1 MRFRVASCV
10 VLAVAYSAIAP
21 AHALEFS
28 LQGDG
33 EDCTDCNWIEAQGPI
48 EPGDA
53 RKLDDFITATATHTT
68 NIRFLSPGGELHAAL
83 ELGAYLREREFD
95 TYVTDADYIR
105 PGAIGMVHATQQ
117 SACYSACVYAFAG
130 GVHRHADNKSLG
142 IHQFAVAGAPPS
154 DTDDPASAAVELS
167 ITKWLDTYVSEMGV
181 DPHLVSMASDTA
193 YESPV
198 RLLDAAELRA
208 LNLDNS
214 GSWN

>member
-1 MRFRVASCV
+1 MPLRVALCV
-10 VLAVAYSAIAP
+10 GLAIAYCAIAP
-21 AHALEFS
+21 ARALEFS
-28 LQGDG
+28 LEGNG
-33 EDCTDCNWIEAQGPI
+33 EDCAECNWIEAQGAI

-53 RKLDDFITATATHTT
+53 KKLDDFITATATHTT

-95 TYVTDADYIR
+95 TYVTDADYVH

-130 GVHRHADNKSLG
+130 GVHRHADNNSLG
-142 IHQFAVAGAPPS
+142 IHQFAVAGAPAP
-154 DTDDPASAAVELS
+154 DTYDSASAAVEIS
-167 ITKWLDTYVSEMGV
+167 ITKWLGTYVSEMGI
-181 DPHLVSMASDTA
+181 DPHLVSMASDTS
-193 YESPV
+193 YDSPV